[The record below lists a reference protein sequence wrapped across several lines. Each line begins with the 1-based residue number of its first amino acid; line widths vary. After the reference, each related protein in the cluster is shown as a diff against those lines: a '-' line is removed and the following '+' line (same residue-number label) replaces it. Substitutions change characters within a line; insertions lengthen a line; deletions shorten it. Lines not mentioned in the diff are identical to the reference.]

1 MDLGRRSIPVQPRRR
16 VGRIPGSD
24 SNPLMPYQSFFLG
37 TFCSARLEVKVNS
50 LRYRRG
56 YPTVF
61 GRPSDITDGCR
72 SPSPGRSS
80 ASRRTEGPRD
90 SGSRSGNPVGRRRLN
105 CRPCLSRPVNH
116 RLPGRIPFRCAMAP
130 RDSTMWL
137 PGGVTRFPLRQPS
150 ARSEVLRRPSLG
162 VLGRWSDSIG
172 PRATQGSAGT
182 GRRSAACSSV
192 SAMAIRGSPRSLIRS
207 RIRMAFRRYFG
218 S

>member
-1 MDLGRRSIPVQPRRR
+1 
-16 VGRIPGSD
+16 
-24 SNPLMPYQSFFLG
+24 MPYQSFFLG

-130 RDSTMWL
+130 RDFHDVAYRGAYPVRAPPTVSSVRGSL
-137 PGGVTRFPLRQPS
+137 AAVAGGGSVAGQAASGHERLKGQPC
-150 ARSEVLRRPSLG
+150 
-162 VLGRWSDSIG
+162 
-172 PRATQGSAGT
+172 RA
-182 GRRSAACSSV
+182 RRSAACSSV
-192 SAMAIRGSPRSLIRS
+192 SAMALRGSPRSLIRS